1 MIMNRRFAKTLLPA
15 VLLLGCMFDANAA
28 DKATLNGWTIEA
40 GKIKSSTS
48 RTEPHSKQV
57 SGSFELKNKADPT
70 QTRRAGACL
79 LADLVDQG
87 VGLPS
92 CSSDKECNDAYDL
105 APNPQLGTRT
115 NGPHLYCLG
124 EKPSSTEK
132 RCWIRPGPDSSH
144 CSKGLYSPGSH
155 AVPAP
160 VAGQPDS
167 AGVAA
172 DPLGNGQD
180 VNWRVMAC
188 LNPDN
193 GLPPACAIPGSTNK
207 VYSQGKI
214 KKVKP

>member
-1 MIMNRRFAKTLLPA
+1 MIMNWKFATTLLLA
-15 VLLLGCMFDANAA
+15 VFLLGCASDANAA

-48 RTEPHSKQV
+48 RTEPQTKQI

-92 CSSDKECNDAYDL
+92 CSSDKQCNDAYDA
-105 APNPQLGTRT
+105 APNPRLGSRT
-115 NGPHLYCLG
+115 NGPYLYCLG
-124 EKPSSTEK
+124 KKPSSTEK
-132 RCWIRPGPDSSH
+132 RCWIRPGPDSTH
-144 CSKGLYSPGSH
+144 CSKGMYSPGIH
-155 AVPAP
+155 PVPAL

-167 AGVAA
+167 GGIPA
-172 DPLGNGQD
+172 DPLGNGKG
-180 VNWRVMAC
+180 VNWRVLTC

-193 GLPPACAIPGSTNK
+193 GLPPACANPIGTNK
-207 VYSQGKI
+207 AYSLGTM
-214 KKVKP
+214 KKVNP